1 MIIPVVKSSLR
12 RTDKTEKVGISLMSH
27 NLNMVSSR
35 LKLHLIQ
42 SEAVSM
48 TVMERKVVCQV
59 FNGDEPVTI
68 EKEMLLN
75 STDSANLNNRVFE
88 VTLNLN
94 KSVNS
99 SVLQLRI
106 YDVDDRLNPL
116 IKETVKNNTM
126 IEQDF

>member
-1 MIIPVVKSSLR
+1 
-12 RTDKTEKVGISLMSH
+12 MSH

-35 LKLHLIQ
+35 LKFHIIQ

-59 FNGDEPVTI
+59 FSGDEPVTAA
-68 EKEMLLN
+68 KELLLN
-75 STDSANLNNRVFE
+75 SPDASNLNNRVFE

-94 KSVNS
+94 KSVS
-99 SVLQLRI
+99 ASVLQLRI